1 MVDGFMAEVRKGC
14 AKDRHH
20 HRLDQRHFG
29 IAHSLAAAGMNVIL
43 SGFGAAAD
51 INKMR
56 DELAKRYKD
65 SVAYS
70 ATGMSKPE
78 QIVRMVEDASRI
90 FGQID
95 ILVNNAGILHTGPVS
110 AEEALGHILGQVQP
124 TRQYVTIDQI
134 GALVSLLCADRAASI
149 AGATFCIDG
158 GWTAA

>member
-1 MVDGFMAEVRKGC
+1 
-14 AKDRHH
+14 
-20 HRLDQRHFG
+20 
-29 IAHSLAAAGMNVIL
+29 MNVIL

-51 INKMR
+51 INKTR

-95 ILVNNAGILHTGPVS
+95 MLVNNAGILHTGPVS

-124 TRQYVTIDQI
+124 TRQYVTRRRSLVGGSSLGPNECTRDTETDQRQRK
-134 GALVSLLCADRAASI
+134 S
-149 AGATFCIDG
+149 
-158 GWTAA
+158 